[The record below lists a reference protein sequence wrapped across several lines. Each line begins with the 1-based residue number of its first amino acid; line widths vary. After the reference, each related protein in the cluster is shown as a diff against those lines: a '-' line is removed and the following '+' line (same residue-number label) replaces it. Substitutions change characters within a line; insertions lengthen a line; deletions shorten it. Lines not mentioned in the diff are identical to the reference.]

1 MEFVVTKIQ
10 ENQANLYK
18 AYLQLDKIK
27 NIIQESGLFHNDSY
41 PTPDQVVAYNITYQ
55 PELSDEGIDANK
67 TNGSITNNIV
77 EQTNI
82 FFRFGDTAYINL
94 IKSSNL
100 KEDTSNLTLQI
111 AFLSQEGDHTHENL
125 LMYIDFELLD
135 HSKEVTD
142 KTTLSLPIDEFED
155 LSSESE
161 GDVTT
166 NG

>member
-1 MEFVVTKIQ
+1 MPLSGNFVT
-10 ENQANLYK
+10 
-18 AYLQLDKIK
+18 D
-27 NIIQESGLFHNDSY
+27 SG
-41 PTPDQVVAYNITYQ
+41 
-55 PELSDEGIDANK
+55 
-67 TNGSITNNIV
+67 
-77 EQTNI
+77 
-82 FFRFGDTAYINL
+82 L